1 MGISRK
7 IKLTFIL
14 FLIFFLPISIKA
26 ETLDRIVAIVGD
38 TPITLTNLRKFL
50 KLKNNTEIIKLSKKE
65 QEKAL
70 EMLIEKELIEQK
82 AKKLGIGVSD
92 KEVEEEIDNV
102 KKMNNIT
109 TEVLELALQNEGM
122 TLSEYREIVKFQILK
137 AKVVN
142 REVRP
147 YVIVND
153 DLLFNYYQTE
163 IASGLDKVVSFRV
176 ITIYENQNYKLERD
190 IKDYY
195 NMAKNGI
202 DFTEIVKKASE
213 KYKVTDTTSENVML
227 KSLSKELQ
235 DAIENMKPDQLGP
248 LVRFDIG
255 FQIFKLNSVKY
266 QGLKPFEEVKED
278 LKKQY
283 QKDKMDQMYKKWLED
298 LKKEI
303 YVEKRL

>member
-7 IKLTFIL
+7 NALVFIFL
-14 FLIFFLPISIKA
+14 FLFFFPA
-26 ETLDRIVAIVGD
+26 FTAGETLDRIVAVVGD

-50 KLKNNTEIIKLSKKE
+50 KLKNNSEIVKLSKKE
-65 QEKAL
+65 QERVL
-70 EMLIEKELIEQK
+70 EMLIEKELIEQR
-82 AKKLGIGVSD
+82 AKKIGIGVSD
-92 KEVEEEIDNV
+92 KEVEEEIDNI
-102 KKMNNIT
+102 KKINNIT
-109 TEVLELALQNEGM
+109 TEILELALQKEGM
-122 TLSEYREIVKFQILK
+122 TLSEYREVVRFQILK

-147 YVIVND
+147 FVVVTD
-153 DLLFNYYQTE
+153 DILLNYYQTE
-163 IASGLDKVVSFRV
+163 VASGLEKVVSFRV
-176 ITIYENQNYKLERD
+176 ITIYENQNNKLEKD
-190 IKDYY
+190 IKDFY
-195 NMAKNGI
+195 NMAKKGI
-202 DFTEIVKKASE
+202 DFDEITKKASE
-213 KYKVTDTTSENVML
+213 KYKVTDTSPENVKL

-235 DAIENMKPDQLGP
+235 EAIANMKPNQLGP

-266 QGLKPFEEVKED
+266 EGLKPFEEVKED